1 MRRDRDRLRT
11 LTPVTGRPTLT
22 QRRRDAT
29 RLEIA
34 RTAAALFAEQGAE
47 ATTAEEIAAAA
58 GVSLRTFYR
67 YFSVKEDAVAPL
79 LAAGGQRWVDLLAES
94 PADVPLRE
102 ALERSAVESLT
113 PADDEAVEAMHWTR
127 DLLRDPRLDGTW
139 QRVHAASE
147 ARLRGVLAA
156 CCPDGADPLEVRLAA
171 AAATAAIRVALEQWA
186 GSDAAVTG
194 PGSPQD
200 LGARCMRELTAGLR
214 LWARPTGE

>member
-1 MRRDRDRLRT
+1 M
-11 LTPVTGRPTLT
+11 TGRPTLT

-156 CCPDGADPLEVRLAA
+156 RCPDGADPLEVRLAA

-214 LWARPTGE
+214 LWDRPAGEWRPSGERMTADG

>member
-1 MRRDRDRLRT
+1 M
-11 LTPVTGRPTLT
+11 TGRPTLT

-47 ATTAEEIAAAA
+47 ETTAEEIAAAA
-58 GVSLRTFYR
+58 GISLRTFYR

-113 PADDEAVEAMHWTR
+113 PADDAAVEAMHWTR

-139 QRVHAASE
+139 QRVHAGSE

-156 CCPDGADPLEVRLAA
+156 RCPDGADPLEVRLAA

-194 PGSPQD
+194 SGSPQD

-214 LWARPTGE
+214 LWARPAGE

>member
-1 MRRDRDRLRT
+1 M
-11 LTPVTGRPTLT
+11 TGRPTLN

-47 ATTAEEIAAAA
+47 STTAEEIALAA
-58 GVSLRTFYR
+58 GISLRTFYR

-79 LAAGGQRWVDLLAES
+79 LAAGGRQWVDQLADS
-94 PADVPLRE
+94 PDDLPLRE
-102 ALERSAVESLT
+102 ALERAAVASLT
-113 PADDEAVEAMHWTR
+113 PPDEAGAEMMQWTR
-127 DLLRDPRLDGTW
+127 SLLRDPRLEGTW
-139 QRVHAASE
+139 QRVHADSE
-147 ARLRGVLAA
+147 ERLRAVLAER
-156 CCPDGADPLEVRLAA
+156 CPRGTDPLEIRLAA

-186 GSDAAVTG
+186 TSDAPATG

-214 LWARPTGE
+214 LWGRVS

>member
-1 MRRDRDRLRT
+1 M
-11 LTPVTGRPTLT
+11 TGRPTLT

-156 CCPDGADPLEVRLAA
+156 RCPDGADPLEVRLAA

-214 LWARPTGE
+214 LWARPTGEWRPSGERMTADG